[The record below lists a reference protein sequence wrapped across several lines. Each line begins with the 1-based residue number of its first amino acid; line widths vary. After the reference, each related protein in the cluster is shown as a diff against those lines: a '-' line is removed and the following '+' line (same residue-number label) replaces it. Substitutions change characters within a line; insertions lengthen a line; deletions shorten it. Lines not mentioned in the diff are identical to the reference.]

1 MFFHHF
7 VSNVVLLV
15 SNACNCFHLQCLFVV
30 FVKFLFYCGQAV
42 SVCPLFCF
50 LVHQLLE
57 ALLDIGR
64 AEVEQLQFV
73 GQIR

>member
-15 SNACNCFHLQCLFVV
+15 SNACNCFHLQCILVV
-30 FVKFLFYCGQAV
+30 FVKFSFLLRATV